1 MRLTSAPMQGV
12 TDRDFR
18 QVHSKFFTPADAYY
32 TPFLSPTATHRLT
45 PKELR
50 EVLPENNVGVTLVPQ
65 LLCASAPD
73 FVWAAGELAAMGYG
87 EVNLNLGC
95 PSGTVTAKKKGS
107 GMLEDTELL
116 RKFLDGIFEGSA
128 VRISIKTRIGS
139 SSADEFSRLAEI
151 FNDYPIKELC
161 IHCRVRTQQYKGAP
175 DLSAWETALRVCRAP
190 LCYNGDIFDAPSA
203 ERLLSAYP
211 ETQAIML
218 GRGLA
223 ANPALIGEING
234 GAALLAE
241 RLRSFHDELFALC
254 KERIGCEKPLLLHMK
269 ELWTYLGCSFEDA
282 PKPLKAIKKSQTV
295 SDYLSAVSTIFTH
308 PVRTN
313 AGFIN

>member
-1 MRLTSAPMQGV
+1 M
-12 TDRDFR
+12 
-18 QVHSKFFTPADAYY
+18 
-32 TPFLSPTATHRLT
+32 
-45 PKELR
+45 
-50 EVLPENNVGVTLVPQ
+50 
-65 LLCASAPD
+65 
-73 FVWAAGELAAMGYG
+73 
-87 EVNLNLGC
+87 NLNLGC

-203 ERLLSAYP
+203 ERLLSTYP

-223 ANPALIGEING
+223 ANPALIGEISG

-241 RLRSFHDELFALC
+241 RLRCFHDELFALC

-269 ELWTYLGCSFEDA
+269 ELWTYLGCSFEESA
-282 PKPLKAIKKSQTV
+282 KPLKAIKKSQTV